1 MSRKTAISLICISI
15 FVLTSQALADENL
28 ESAKKLFGAQE
39 YNDAIGL
46 LEEVTEEQPSNV
58 EAWLLLGDCYS
69 SLGKDKKAIRPYQE
83 VIRIKPEHADAIFRL
98 GVSFTRLGQHSNAIE
113 AYKQAVRIQPE
124 HAQAHF
130 YLGVSYDRMGRIGD
144 AFEHYKI
151 LKLSTRALQMNCT
164 GLFLGPHENLPTQN
178 PSVISPVISV
188 LAPHFASSDQALT
201 SIDFVAF

>member
-1 MSRKTAISLICISI
+1 MTRKTAISLISISI

-39 YNDAIGL
+39 YNDAIRF
-46 LEEVTEEQPSNV
+46 VKKVVEEQPSNA

-69 SLGKDKKAIRPYQE
+69 RLGKDKKAIRPYQE
-83 VIRIKPEHADAIFRL
+83 VIRIKPEHADAVFRL

-130 YLGVSYDRMGRIGD
+130 YLGVSYDRMGRVGD

-151 LKLSTRALQMNCT
+151 LKTLDESLADELYRII
-164 GLFLGPHENLPTQN
+164 LG
-178 PSVISPVISV
+178 
-188 LAPHFASSDQALT
+188 SS
-201 SIDFVAF
+201 

>member
-1 MSRKTAISLICISI
+1 MSRKTAVSLLFILM
-15 FVLTSQALADENL
+15 FTLTSRALADENF
-28 ESAKKLFGAQE
+28 ESARKLFNAGE

-144 AFEHYKI
+144 AFEHFKI
-151 LKLSTRALQMNCT
+151 LKTLDESLAHELYRII
-164 GLFLGPHENLPTQN
+164 LG
-178 PSVISPVISV
+178 
-188 LAPHFASSDQALT
+188 SS
-201 SIDFVAF
+201 

>member
-1 MSRKTAISLICISI
+1 MSRKTAISLISI
-15 FVLTSQALADENL
+15 FVLVLTSQALADENL
-28 ESAKKLFGAQE
+28 ESAKESFGAQE
-39 YNDAIGL
+39 YNDAIRF
-46 LEEVTEEQPSNV
+46 VKQAVEEQPSNV

-69 SLGKDKKAIRPYQE
+69 RLGKDKKAVRTYQE

-130 YLGVSYDRMGRIGD
+130 YLGVSYDRMGRIGH

-151 LKLSTRALQMNCT
+151 LKTLDESLADELYSII
-164 GLFLGPHENLPTQN
+164 LG
-178 PSVISPVISV
+178 
-188 LAPHFASSDQALT
+188 SS
-201 SIDFVAF
+201 